1 MQTTSPDQTPPVVPD
16 SRIHNTPA
24 GSRVHC
30 LDLHLFVIL
39 ILTLVVLLLR
49 RLGLLPLVATRTT
62 TAQGR
67 GQGEVDVL
75 LRVEPDDERR
85 HVDDLPAHAD
95 VSLAD
100 QEARVVDR
108 LGQTQLIDQGLEAA
122 LQEVLDLE
130 GQHVIELH
138 ARLVQHA
145 DADETANEGIAF
157 EETLGVFLVEG
168 EQLTETNWS
177 VPERFSQTG
186 TTTHAS
192 QQRARR
198 KDEYIPGS
206 TTDLGQGELDTPDLS
221 LVLQAILADEL
232 QLGVPGCCIF
242 PVSPLLLT
250 TTWAEASSCSVA
262 GEDEYEQSSG
272 LEGSSRHLGRLGVT
286 ERRHVERLFQAEL

>member
-1 MQTTSPDQTPPVVPD
+1 MQTTSPDQTPPVEPD
-16 SRIHNTPA
+16 SRIHITPA
-24 GSRVHC
+24 GCRVHC

-39 ILTLVVLLLR
+39 ILTLVVLQLR

-85 HVDDLPAHAD
+85 HVDDLLAHAD

-100 QEARVVDR
+100 QDARVVDR

-122 LQEVLDLE
+122 LQAVLDLE

-138 ARLVQHA
+138 ARLDQHA

-157 EETLGVFLVEG
+157 EETLGVLKNKKK
-168 EQLTETNWS
+168 QKTKTKKTK
-177 VPERFSQTG
+177 PKRFSQTG

-198 KDEYIPGS
+198 K
-206 TTDLGQGELDTPDLS
+206 
-221 LVLQAILADEL
+221 
-232 QLGVPGCCIF
+232 
-242 PVSPLLLT
+242 
-250 TTWAEASSCSVA
+250 
-262 GEDEYEQSSG
+262 
-272 LEGSSRHLGRLGVT
+272 
-286 ERRHVERLFQAEL
+286 